1 MLLNIGDPVTA
12 HYKSG
17 KYTGT
22 ITGFRPGVYTV
33 KVSSVL
39 RHPVQG
45 DLHNPNVAEVPFF
58 HERKALALG
67 EQANVAESAVH
78 PFDGEAA
85 NYTDSLLAAVVKLE
99 NRLIAKD
106 DAFTVRSLQALQS
119 VKKEYEL
126 MYKVSFE

>member
-1 MLLNIGDPVTA
+1 LNIGDPVTA

-22 ITGFRPGVYTV
+22 ITGIRPGGYTV

-45 DLHNPNVAEVPFF
+45 DLHNPNVADVPFF
-58 HERKALALG
+58 HERKALAQG
-67 EQANVAESAVH
+67 EQANIAESAVH

-85 NYTDSLLAAVVKLE
+85 NYNNSLLAAVTKLE
-99 NRLIAKD
+99 DRLKAKD
-106 DAFTVRSLQALQS
+106 DAFAIRSLQALQS
-119 VKKEYEL
+119 VKKEYAL
-126 MYKVSFE
+126 MYKISFK

>member
-1 MLLNIGDPVTA
+1 MNIGDPVTA

-22 ITGFRPGVYTV
+22 ITGIRLGGYTV

-39 RHPVQG
+39 RHPAQG
-45 DLHNPNVAEVPFF
+45 DLHNPNVADVPFF
-58 HERKALALG
+58 HERKALAKG
-67 EQANVAESAVH
+67 EQANIAESAVH
-78 PFDGEAA
+78 PFDGDVV
-85 NYTDSLLAAVVKLE
+85 NYNDSLLAAVVKLE

-106 DAFTVRSLQALQS
+106 DAFAVRSLQALQS

-126 MYKVSFE
+126 MYKISFE